1 VTSSAPSRATRF
13 DPIAKSYYKLGATNV
28 KLRGA
33 SEASDGERAMSVVPE
48 RTDEPVVEFT
58 VRAVVAGILFGVLFG
73 AANAYLG
80 LRVGLTVSTSIP
92 IAVLTVALFK
102 LMRQRRDSVVLEA
115 NISQTIGSA
124 SSSLAAG
131 TIFTIPALFLWGM
144 TPPFWQVAILALLGG
159 LLGIA
164 AMVPLRRLLIVRS
177 ADELPYPEGTACAEV
192 LRATTSAGSGGR
204 WIFIGL
210 AVGAVVK
217 LALGAFMLMPSD
229 IAAHLPVL
237 PKAEVALEIAPAL
250 LAVGYILG
258 YRQSAI
264 MVSGSLISAI
274 VLTPL
279 IAAFGAGL
287 SAPMFP
293 EAKLTIAEMSAGQI
307 WSRYV
312 RYIGAGAV
320 AAAGIAAVFRALPTM
335 WTSFSAVVKGMKK
348 GGVEGSDEAT
358 PRTDRDVPSWIVL
371 VIPALVV
378 LTLVA
383 VPGLLAGNMSL
394 VPRIVAAL
402 GVAIFGV
409 AFVVVSSR
417 IVGLIGVSSNPTS
430 AMTLV
435 TLLGVSVT
443 FVLLGWSDPSARAAI
458 LTVGTVVCIAASKAG
473 DISQDLKTGFLLGAT
488 PAKQQFGQFIGAAFA
503 CWAIAGTVLLLGQAF
518 TFGSPELPAPQA
530 TLMKTVIEG
539 VLSGSLP
546 WGLVG
551 TGAALSVTAL
561 IAGLPGLAF
570 AVGIYLPLG
579 SLTPIFVGGIV
590 RRIVDA
596 RRGGKPTENDPG
608 VLGASGMIA
617 GEGLAGV
624 LIAVLVATS
633 GKWPESAF
641 SRALASMRFAAKD
654 FTYLEGTA
662 AIVAGII
669 VVLAVCG
676 VLYRAGRSAADDLS
690 PES

>member
-1 VTSSAPSRATRF
+1 
-13 DPIAKSYYKLGATNV
+13 
-28 KLRGA
+28 
-33 SEASDGERAMSVVPE
+33 MSIGVQREESVI
-48 RTDEPVVEFT
+48 EFT
-58 VRAVVAGILFGVLFG
+58 VRAVVAGIIFGIAFG

-102 LMRQRRDSVVLEA
+102 LMRDRPGVLLEA

-144 TPPFWQVAILALLGG
+144 APPFWQVAILALLGG
-159 LLGIA
+159 FLGIA

-192 LRATTSAGSGGR
+192 LRATTAKTGSGGR

-210 AVGAVVK
+210 AVGALIK
-217 LALGAFMLMPSD
+217 LSLGALMLLDSELAM
-229 IAAHLPVL
+229 HLPVL

-264 MVSGSLISAI
+264 MVSGSMISAI

-279 IAAFGAGL
+279 IAVVGYGL
-287 SAPMFP
+287 TAPLFP
-293 EAKLTIAEMSAGQI
+293 ESKMLISELSAGQI

-320 AAAGIAAVFRALPTM
+320 AAAGIVAVFRAFPTM
-335 WTSFSAVVKGMKK
+335 ASSFAAVVRGLR
-348 GGVEGSDEAT
+348 GSDPSIAT
-358 PRTDRDVPSWIVL
+358 GDRTDRDVPAWVVV

-378 LTLVA
+378 ITLIA
-383 VPGLLAGNMSL
+383 VPDLFAGNMTL

-435 TLLGVSVT
+435 TLLGVSVV
-443 FVLLGWSDPSARAAI
+443 FVALGWSDPSARAAI

-473 DISQDLKTGFLLGAT
+473 DISQDLKTGYLVGAT

-503 CWAIAGTVLLLGQAF
+503 CWAIAGTVLLLGRAF
-518 TFGSPELPAPQA
+518 TFGSPDLPAPQA

-551 TGAALSVTAL
+551 VGAALAICAL

-590 RRIVDA
+590 RRIVEA
-596 RRGGKPTENDPG
+596 RRKGKAAESDPG

-617 GEGLAGV
+617 GEGLAG
-624 LIAVLVATS
+624 IALAALVAF
-633 GKWPESAF
+633 GFKRRPEPIIG
-641 SRALASMRFAAKD
+641 
-654 FTYLEGTA
+654 GTL
-662 AIVAGII
+662 AIVLGIAI
-669 VVLAVCG
+669 VLAVCWL
-676 VLYRAGRSAADDLS
+676 LYRAGRDVAAEGSDAVEASTSAK
-690 PES
+690 

>member
-1 VTSSAPSRATRF
+1 MFCT
-13 DPIAKSYYKLGATNV
+13 
-28 KLRGA
+28 
-33 SEASDGERAMSVVPE
+33 GEVGYVERMSVIE
-48 RTDEPVVEFT
+48 RESESVIEFT
-58 VRAVVAGILFGVLFG
+58 ARAVVAGIVFGVIFG

-92 IAVLTVALFK
+92 IAVLTVALFR
-102 LMRQRRDSVVLEA
+102 LMRSRQSGVILEA
-115 NISQTIGSA
+115 NLSQTIGSA

-144 TPPFWQVAILALLGG
+144 TPPFWQVAVLALLGG

-192 LRATTSAGSGGR
+192 LRATTATTGSGGR

-217 LALGAFMLMPSD
+217 LSLGALYLMEPALS
-229 IAAHLPVL
+229 ALLPVL
-237 PKAEVALEIAPAL
+237 PKAELALEIAPAL

-258 YRQSAI
+258 YKQSAI
-264 MVSGSLISAI
+264 MVSGSLISAL

-279 IAAFGAGL
+279 IAQFGAGL
-287 SAPMFP
+287 TEPMFP
-293 EAKLTIAEMSAGQI
+293 EMKTTIASMSAGQI

-320 AAAGIAAVFRALPTM
+320 AAAGLVAVARALPTM
-335 WTSFSAVVKGMKK
+335 WTSFSAVVAGLR
-348 GGVEGSDEAT
+348 GGEAAKARGEGLE
-358 PRTDRDVPSWIVL
+358 RTDRDVPPWVPVL
-371 VIPALVV
+371 VPLAVV
-378 LTLVA
+378 ITLIV
-383 VPGLLAGNMSL
+383 VPDIFAGNMSL
-394 VPRIVAAL
+394 VPRIIAAL

-435 TLLGVSVT
+435 TLLGVSVV
-443 FVLLGWSDPSARAAI
+443 FVLMGWRDPSARAAI

-473 DISQDLKTGFLLGAT
+473 DISQDLKTGFLVGAT
-488 PAKQQFGQFIGAAFA
+488 PARQQVGQFIGAAFA
-503 CWAIAGTVLLLGQAF
+503 CWAIAGTVLLLGSAY
-518 TFGSPELPAPQA
+518 TFGSPDLPAPQA

-539 VLSGSLP
+539 VLSGELP

-551 TGAALSVTAL
+551 TGAALSITAL

-579 SLTPIFVGGIV
+579 ALTPIFVGGIV
-590 RRIVDA
+590 RRVVDA
-596 RRGGKPTENDPG
+596 RRKGKSLDSDPG
-608 VLGASGMIA
+608 VLAASGMIA

-624 LIAVLVATS
+624 AIAL
-633 GKWPESAF
+633 F
-641 SRALASMRFAAKD
+641 
-654 FTYLEGTA
+654 
-662 AIVAGII
+662 VAGFRFTTPDEPILHGWASVI
-669 VVLAVCG
+669 GGIAVVLAVCAL
-676 VLYRAGRSAADDLS
+676 LYRAGRSAPVEGSAEVHAS
-690 PES
+690 TSAK

>member
-1 VTSSAPSRATRF
+1 MQR
-13 DPIAKSYYKLGATNV
+13 
-28 KLRGA
+28 
-33 SEASDGERAMSVVPE
+33 ASDSVI
-48 RTDEPVVEFT
+48 EFT
-58 VRAVVAGILFGVLFG
+58 ARAVVAGIVFGVIFG

-92 IAVLTVALFK
+92 IAVLTVALFRV
-102 LMRQRRDSVVLEA
+102 MRAQSGVILEA
-115 NISQTIGSA
+115 NLSQTIGSA

-144 TPPFWQVAILALLGG
+144 APPFWQVAILALLGG
-159 LLGIA
+159 FLGIA

-192 LRATTSAGSGGR
+192 LRATTTSAGSGGR

-210 AVGAVVK
+210 AVGAAVK
-217 LALGAFMLMPSD
+217 LALGAFGVMPSEL
-229 IAAHLPVL
+229 AAHLPVL

-258 YRQSAI
+258 YKQSAI

-279 IAAFGAGL
+279 IAQFGAGL
-287 SAPMFP
+287 TAPMFP
-293 EAKLTIAEMSAGQI
+293 EMKTTIAEMSAGQI

-320 AAAGIAAVFRALPTM
+320 AAAGLVAVARALPTM
-335 WTSFSAVVKGMKK
+335 WTSFRAVLTGLRRSE
-348 GGVEGSDEAT
+348 EGSEAGID
-358 PRTDRDVPSWIVL
+358 RTDRDVPGWVPL
-371 VIPALVV
+371 VVPALVV
-378 LTLVA
+378 ITLIA
-383 VPGLLAGNMSL
+383 VPDLFAGNMTL
-394 VPRIVAAL
+394 VPRIIAAL
-402 GVAIFGV
+402 GVAIFGI

-435 TLLGVSVT
+435 TLLGVSVV
-443 FVLLGWSDPSARAAI
+443 FVLAGWTDPSARAAI

-473 DISQDLKTGFLLGAT
+473 DISQDLKTGQLVGAT
-488 PAKQQFGQFIGAAFA
+488 PERQQFGQFIGAAFA
-503 CWAIAGTVLLLGQAF
+503 CWAIAGTVLLLGSAF
-518 TFGSPELPAPQA
+518 TFGSPDLPAPQA

-551 TGAALSVTAL
+551 TGAALAVCAL
-561 IAGLPGLAF
+561 LAGLPGLAF

-590 RRIVDA
+590 RRMVDA
-596 RRGGKPTENDPG
+596 KRAGKSLDSDPG
-608 VLGASGMIA
+608 VLAASGMIA

-624 LIAVLVATS
+624 AIALLIAGFRVTTREEPLLGGVVGLIAGVALV
-633 GKWPESAF
+633 
-641 SRALASMRFAAKD
+641 
-654 FTYLEGTA
+654 
-662 AIVAGII
+662 V
-669 VVLAVCG
+669 AVCAL
-676 VLYRAGRSAADDLS
+676 LYRAGRSAPVEGSAEVHAS
-690 PES
+690 TSAK